1 MVEFRKKMADLNQR
15 LFVSALAILIVAF
28 LIFFSHN
35 WFVNWLLVL
44 TIAGMAGVGVWEYA
58 ELAKAKGLQPASKL
72 MIVVAVSEVLAFYVS
87 MAYPYLSK
95 LALMIM
101 VLGFIAFFVA
111 HFRRINNSLL
121 DVAVELFGVCYLALP
136 LSFMLAIL
144 YPFYH
149 GSVAQ
154 DGRWWFVYLV
164 VVTKITDVGG
174 YFIGKLFGKHPLAPQ
189 LSPKKTIEGA
199 MGGFVFAV
207 GVSVF
212 IAFLAKTFE
221 VSSFHLELSNAIW
234 MGMVIG
240 ILAQI
245 GDLAESLLKRDAFVK
260 DSNSLPGLGGV
271 LDMLDSLLFT
281 SPVVYFFIRS

>member
-1 MVEFRKKMADLNQR
+1 MIEFRKKMADLNQR
-15 LFVSALAILIVAF
+15 LFVSALAILIVAS

-44 TIAGMAGVGVWEYA
+44 TIAGLAGVGIWEYA
-58 ELAKAKGLQPASKL
+58 ELAKAKGLEPASRL
-72 MIVVAVSEVLAFYVS
+72 MVVVGVCEVLAFYVS
-87 MAYPYLSK
+87 MAYPSLSK
-95 LALMIM
+95 LSLMIM

-149 GSVAQ
+149 GSVVQ
-154 DGRWWFVYLV
+154 DGRWWLVYLV

-174 YFIGKLFGKHPLAPQ
+174 YFIGKLFGRRPLAPQ

-199 MGGFVFAV
+199 IGGFAFAV

-212 IAFLAKTFE
+212 ISYLAKSFE
-221 VSSFHLELSNAIW
+221 VQSFHLEFGNAIW
-234 MGMVIG
+234 MGFVIG

>member
-1 MVEFRKKMADLNQR
+1 MGKLNKKMVDLNQR
-15 LFVSALAILIVAF
+15 LFVSAIAILVVAF

-44 TIAGMAGVGVWEYA
+44 TIGSLAGVGVWEYA
-58 ELAKAKGLQPASKL
+58 QLAKAKGLAPAARL
-72 MIVVAVSEVLAFYVS
+72 MIMVAVSEVLAFYVS
-87 MAYPYLSK
+87 MAYPFLSK
-95 LALMIM
+95 LAFFPM
-101 VLGFIAFFVA
+101 VLGVIAFFIA
-111 HFRRINNSLL
+111 HFRRINNSLSNI
-121 DVAVELFGVCYLALP
+121 AVELFGVCYLAIP

-149 GSVAQ
+149 GSVVQ
-154 DGRWWFVYLV
+154 DGRWWLVYLV

-174 YFIGKLFGKHPLAPQ
+174 YFIGKLFGKHLLAPQ
-189 LSPKKTIEGA
+189 LSPKKTVEGA
-199 MGGFVFAV
+199 IGGFVFSV

-212 IAFLAKTFE
+212 IAYLAQVFSVT
-221 VSSFHLELSNAIW
+221 SFYLAMPNAIW
-234 MGMVIG
+234 MGMIIG